1 MQNAPASSRTRRI
14 IAWSLIG
21 LLVAM
26 VVAAA
31 LIPSDSRERAPE
43 ISGVLWSAS
52 DKGARLMLY
61 VTKEERSHTGTDL
74 DRLVTHR
81 YTRYE
86 LVARRAS
93 DGAVVARAALGD
105 IEAARD
111 DHTPAIVGVSGDLV
125 WLWRDSLEGRRVPD
139 LTVQL
144 TGGALQA
151 TPPAATEALP
161 VDSKGYRVAP
171 NLEAL
176 VARGRDAR
184 LYRIDAVKRTLDVL
198 DPALLPA
205 TTSSS
210 RIEDRFEY
218 LVPPG
223 RARVMTQPNWVMQRS
238 FLTSTGLWY
247 SLLSES
253 ERAGASR
260 WPSGSDQPSG
270 EVARSLY
277 KTSYRL
283 DDRRQPEIDPGAL
296 EAVGSERMIQAG
308 FIVRDAGRIWDVADP
323 SSSLVFAKRQ
333 LGAEEP
339 WEILRLSRDGRVLWR
354 TTTGLPNPGM
364 LLDLDTH
371 LALLGEVAGAR
382 PGERF
387 QRLVWIDQVT
397 GARQTLA
404 LESDEVR

>member
-1 MQNAPASSRTRRI
+1 MQNPPASSRTRRI

-61 VTKEERSHTGTDL
+61 VTQEERSRTGTDL

-86 LVARRAS
+86 LIARRAR

-105 IEAARD
+105 IEGARD
-111 DHTPAIVGVSGDLV
+111 QHKPTIVGVSGDLL
-125 WLWRDSLEGRRVPD
+125 WLWRDSLEGRRLPD
-139 LTVQL
+139 LAVQL
-144 TGGALQA
+144 TGGMLQA
-151 TPPAATEALP
+151 TPPATAEALP
-161 VDSKGYRVAP
+161 VDAKGYRVAP

-205 TTSSS
+205 STSSS
-210 RIEDRFEY
+210 RVEDRFDY
-218 LVPPG
+218 LTPPG

-253 ERAGASR
+253 ERAGVSR
-260 WPSGSDQPSG
+260 WPSGTDQPSG
-270 EVARSLY
+270 DVARSLY
-277 KTSYRL
+277 KVAYRL
-283 DDRRQPEIDPGAL
+283 DDRRQPEIDPSAL
-296 EAVGSERMIQAG
+296 ESVGSERMIQAG
-308 FIVRDAGRIWDVADP
+308 FIVRDAGRVWDVPDP

-339 WEILRLSRDGRVLWR
+339 WEILRLSRDGRLLWR
-354 TTTGLPNPGM
+354 TTTELPNPGM

-382 PGERF
+382 PGERL

>member
-31 LIPSDSRERAPE
+31 LIPSDSRERPPQ

-52 DKGARLMLY
+52 DRGARLMLY

-81 YTRYE
+81 YTRFE
-86 LVARRAS
+86 LVARRAN
-93 DGAVVARAALGD
+93 DGVVVARESLGD
-105 IEAARD
+105 IEGARD
-111 DHTPAIVGVSGDLV
+111 EQVPTIVGVTGDLL

-139 LTVQL
+139 LAVQL
-144 TGGALQA
+144 TTSALQL
-151 TPPAATEALP
+151 TPPATIEALP
-161 VDSKGYRVAP
+161 VDAKGYRVAP

-176 VARGRDAR
+176 VVRGRDAR
-184 LYRIDAVKRTLDVL
+184 FYRIDAAKQTLAVL
-198 DPALLPA
+198 DPESLPP

-210 RIEDRFEY
+210 RIEDRFDY
-218 LVPPG
+218 LMPPG

-253 ERAGASR
+253 ERAGVSR
-260 WPSGSDQPSG
+260 WPSGTDQPSG

-277 KTSYRL
+277 KVAYRL

-296 EAVGSERMIQAG
+296 EAVGTERLIQAG
-308 FIVRDAGRIWDVADP
+308 FIVREAGRIWDVPDP

-333 LGAEEP
+333 LGADEP
-339 WEILRLSRDGRVLWR
+339 WEIQRLSRDGRLLWR
-354 TTTGLPNPGM
+354 TSTGLSNPGM
-364 LLDLDTH
+364 LLDLETH

-382 PGERF
+382 TGERVE
-387 QRLVWIDQVT
+387 RLVWIDQVT
-397 GARQTLA
+397 GARQTLS
-404 LESDEVR
+404 LETDEVR